1 MVSPS
6 PELKVISDLGVFLL
20 VIVAGMDVQPE
31 DVRNSVK
38 GRSVWI
44 AILGFIVPII
54 SGFIIGWAFHL
65 EILITIF
72 LSLCIAITALP
83 VSIRILMDLGKLN
96 TDIGHKIISAAV
108 FNDIV
113 SLLVLGIILDI
124 RSNLNSISEMTYSI
138 GIAIFKVAL
147 LTFILALAY
156 KLFKL
161 ARQNVVFVKKQFDL
175 FIGFLYG
182 KESLFAIV
190 ILFVLIF
197 ASLTELAGLHFVV
210 GAFFAA
216 LFLSKDILG
225 FRNFI
230 KVRNNT
236 NVITMGFLAPIFFA
250 GIGVQFNFSSINNF
264 MLLLIV
270 LLASVASKM
279 AGGYFGGRLSGLGKY
294 ESVALGV
301 GLNSRGIIE
310 LVIANIAL
318 SNGFIDK
325 SLFSI
330 LVIMG
335 LFTTL
340 ISPYLL
346 KKSFSLIDKNN

>member
-1 MVSPS
+1 
-6 PELKVISDLGVFLL
+6 
-20 VIVAGMDVQPE
+20 
-31 DVRNSVK
+31 
-38 GRSVWI
+38 
-44 AILGFIVPII
+44 
-54 SGFIIGWAFHL
+54 
-65 EILITIF
+65 
-72 LSLCIAITALP
+72 
-83 VSIRILMDLGKLN
+83 MDLGKLN
-96 TDIGHKIISAAV
+96 TNIGHKIISAAV
-108 FNDIV
+108 FNDIA

-138 GIAIFKVAL
+138 GIAIFKIAL
-147 LTFILALAY
+147 LTFILAVAY
-156 KLFKL
+156 KLFQL

-197 ASLTELAGLHFVV
+197 AGL
-210 GAFFAA
+210 FAA

-250 GIGVQFNFSSINNF
+250 GIGVQFNFSAINNF

-279 AGGYFGGRLSGLGKY
+279 IGGYFGGRLSGLGKY
-294 ESVALGV
+294 ESVTLGV